1 MTDPLHHSSAPR
13 NLGRYRIIR
22 PLGQGGMGT
31 VYLAEADQGKQVAIK
46 VINPDL
52 ANDPHFGDRFR
63 REVAAARKVRPFC
76 TAPVLDA
83 ELDAHPLYVVT
94 EYIPGPTLEEAIT
107 DSGPLHASD
116 LTALAVGVATALAAI
131 HDAGI
136 VHRDLKPSNVILS
149 GVGPR
154 VIDFGI
160 AKAATR
166 DNLTRAG
173 QYLGTPAYQAPEHIR
188 GGPTT
193 PAADVFSWACVVA
206 FAATG
211 RDPFSGTIHD
221 TPRLD
226 SLDHDLRH
234 LVTRALSEDP
244 AARPT
249 VAEILSRLTG
259 RTSQPHAS
267 APSPP
272 PHFGDAVTPG
282 NPRQRAGKLFPILVI
297 AAVIAAVLIIV
308 PVTASFLDGG
318 SGQADTGA
326 VAPSPGP
333 TTVPPT
339 SSTFPSPAPAA
350 EPTPALP
357 QPLPTSSPKIRW
369 RGTLNVNGIE
379 AREDLDTAP
388 PQISTRKGEPDVR
401 GDWLRTEL
409 IAIPP
414 ARIALLAPGDPPEPT
429 ACRTAAMTAGQ
440 SRTPALDTGDAVC
453 VVTSLGQVAIL
464 TTKHASQTSTAP
476 KLTFSVTIWEFSS

>member
-1 MTDPLHHSSAPR
+1 
-13 NLGRYRIIR
+13 
-22 PLGQGGMGT
+22 MGT
-31 VYLAEADQGKQVAIK
+31 VYLAEAEHGKQVAIK

-83 ELDAHPLYVVT
+83 GLDGHPLYVVT
-94 EYIPGPTLEEAIT
+94 EYIAGPTLEEAIT

-136 VHRDLKPSNVILS
+136 VHRDLKPSNVLLS

-173 QYLGTPAYQAPEHIR
+173 QYLGTPAYQAPEHIH

-193 PAADVFSWACVVA
+193 PATDVFSWACVVA

-211 RDPFSGTIHD
+211 RDPFSGAIRD

-226 SLDHDLRH
+226 GLDHDLRH

-249 VAEILSRLTG
+249 VAEILDRLTG

-267 APSPP
+267 APASP
-272 PHFGDAVTPG
+272 PHFGAAVTPG
-282 NPRQRAGKLFPILVI
+282 KPRQRAGKLFPILI
-297 AAVIAAVLIIV
+297 SAAVGAILVVV
-308 PVTASFLDGG
+308 PVTAAFLDKD
-318 SGQADTGA
+318 SGQANTGA
-326 VAPSPGP
+326 VSPSPGP
-333 TTVPPT
+333 ATVPPT
-339 SSTFPSPAPAA
+339 SSAASGPPTSAA
-350 EPTPALP
+350 ESTPALP
-357 QPLPTSSPKIRW
+357 NPLPTSSPRVRW
-369 RGTLNVNGIE
+369 RGTLNVNGID
-379 AREDLDTAP
+379 AKEDLDAAP

-409 IAIPP
+409 VAIPP
-414 ARIALLAPGDPPEPT
+414 ARIAPLPPGDSPEPT
-429 ACRTAAMTAGQ
+429 ACRTAAMTAGP

-453 VVTSLGQVAIL
+453 VVTSLGRVAIL
-464 TTKHASQTSTAP
+464 TTKHASQTTTDP
-476 KLTFSVTIWEFSS
+476 KLTFSVTIWEFSP